1 MKTEM
6 NGLNRKLSEFEGKVA
21 IDHEDLMQNIKDAIK
36 DGLKGLSIGH
46 AVANTIEAASDPQR
60 TLLSKAKL
68 KMISVLVQTAAKD
81 SDGFGF

>member
-1 MKTEM
+1 M

-46 AVANTIEAASDPQR
+46 AVANTIEAASD
-60 TLLSKAKL
+60 SSADAVVE
-68 KMISVLVQTAAKD
+68 SEVEDDFGFGSNSSKD